1 MEGFAGILTITYD
14 FPGAQTLK
22 DKRRA
27 LKSLLDKVRRA
38 RYVSISEVGFQNRI
52 RSSVVVAAIV
62 GPNKRTVDRER
73 AAVESM
79 LCESHEAEA
88 VEVVWEWL

>member
-1 MEGFAGILTITYD
+1 VEGFAGILTITYD
-14 FPGAQTLK
+14 FSDARSLK
-22 DKRRA
+22 DKRRV
-27 LKSLLDKVRRA
+27 LKSLLDKVRRV
-38 RYVSISEVGFQNRI
+38 RHVSVSEVGFQNRI
-52 RSSVVVAAIV
+52 RSSVVIAAIV